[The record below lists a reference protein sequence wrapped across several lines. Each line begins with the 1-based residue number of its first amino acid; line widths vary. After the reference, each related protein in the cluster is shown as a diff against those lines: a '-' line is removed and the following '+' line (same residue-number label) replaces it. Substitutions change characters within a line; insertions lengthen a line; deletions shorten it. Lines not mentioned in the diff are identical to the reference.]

1 MAKQKSIFNC
11 TQCGTQH
18 SKWMGQ
24 CQGCKEWNTLV
35 EEVEI
40 KSKADPRAWSG
51 EQAAAKPVRIEDV
64 EHHSVQRFPIQ
75 DFEFSRV
82 LGGGLCLDQ

>member
-40 KSKADPRAWSG
+40 KSKPDPRAWSG
-51 EQAAAKPVRIEDV
+51 EQAARSKIPHGKAFVSPQ
-64 EHHSVQRFPIQ
+64 SNTLL
-75 DFEFSRV
+75 FEPSNTANKSTA
-82 LGGGLCLDQ
+82 